1 MFKKLFLV
9 TLSLLLLI
17 ILIGCVSY
25 PHTPLLVKTS
35 DINNNPLN
43 YDQHFISVKGTVT
56 ANGTQPSLQLGWY
69 DLADETGTIAI
80 LTTPDV
86 PKVGEELWV
95 SGTVLYA
102 TKVVGA
108 RTLSIVLQEKER
120 IKMGLN
126 YPLIIGGIVLVAL
139 VLALLYIFMIR
150 RRKPVYE
157 PIKKVEPKGYVPEKR
172 AEKTG
177 ETFISES
184 KVSKKAQ
191 ETVMEEEVV
200 EGAPAILV
208 VKSGKRSGST
218 FPLRK
223 KVINIGR
230 ESENEI
236 VVDDN
241 KVSRQHAK
249 IKLEDDKF
257 VIYDLA
263 STNGTFV
270 NNQKITSISLNDG
283 DEIKIGDTILV
294 FKIL

>member
-1 MFKKLFLV
+1 MLKKIFLV
-9 TLSLLLLI
+9 MLGLLLLVG
-17 ILIGCVSY
+17 LIGCVSY
-25 PHTPLLVKTS
+25 PNTPLLVKTS

-80 LTTPDV
+80 ITTPDV
-86 PKVGEELWV
+86 PKVGEEYWV

-126 YPLIIGGIVLVAL
+126 YPLIIGGIVIL
-139 VLALLYIFMIR
+139 VLVIALLYIFMIR

-157 PIKKVEPKGYVPEKR
+157 PIKKVERGYVPEKKV
-172 AEKTG
+172 EKTG

-184 KVSKKAQ
+184 KVSKKHE
-191 ETVMEEEVV
+191 ETVVEEEAV

-208 VKSGKRSGST
+208 VKSGKKAGGT
-218 FPLRK
+218 FPLKK

-230 ESENEI
+230 ESGNEI
-236 VVDDN
+236 VIDDN
-241 KVSRQHAK
+241 KASRQHAK

-270 NNQKITSISLNDG
+270 NNQKITSCEINDG

>member
-1 MFKKLFLV
+1 MVRKFFLV
-9 TLSLLLLI
+9 MLALLLVI
-17 ILIGCVSY
+17 GLIGCVSY
-25 PHTPLLVKTS
+25 PNTPLLVKTS

-86 PKVGEELWV
+86 PRVGEEYWV

-126 YPLIIGGIVLVAL
+126 YPLLIGGIVIGAL
-139 VLALLYIFMIR
+139 VIALLYIFLIR

-157 PIKKVEPKGYVPEKR
+157 PIKKVEPRGYVPEKKV
-172 AEKTG
+172 EKTG
-177 ETFISES
+177 ETFVSEP
-184 KVSKKAQ
+184 KVSKKYE
-191 ETVMEEEVV
+191 ETVIEEETL

-208 VKSGKRSGST
+208 VKSGKKGGAT
-218 FPLRK
+218 FPLKK
-223 KVINIGR
+223 KVINLGR
-230 ESENEI
+230 ESGNE
-236 VVDDN
+236 VVIDDN
-241 KVSRQHAK
+241 KASRQHAK
-249 IKLEDDKF
+249 IKLENDKF
-257 VIYDLA
+257 IIYDLA

-270 NNQKITSISLNDG
+270 NNQKITSTELNDG